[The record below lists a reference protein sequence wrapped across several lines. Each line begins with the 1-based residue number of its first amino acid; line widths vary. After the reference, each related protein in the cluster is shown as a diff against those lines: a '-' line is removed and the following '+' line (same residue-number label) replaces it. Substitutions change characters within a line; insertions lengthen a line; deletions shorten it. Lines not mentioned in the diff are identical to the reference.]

1 MISFS
6 LRCDAGHQFDSWF
19 RNSDAF
25 ESQARAGLV
34 ECPHCGSAKV
44 EKALMAPAVAKV
56 AGAKGRPDAVPAPAP
71 AEAAP
76 VPAKAVVPKA
86 MPAELVSLLQR
97 MRAEVEKNCDYV
109 GNQFAEEARRIH
121 NGDADERGIY
131 GEATEAEA
139 EALRDEGIEIGNIPW
154 LPRAD
159 S

>member
-1 MISFS
+1 MISFT
-6 LRCDAGHQFDSWF
+6 LRCDAGHQFESWF
-19 RNSDAF
+19 RNGDAF
-25 ESQARAGLV
+25 SSQAKAGLV

-56 AGAKGRPDAVPAPAP
+56 AGAKGRPEAAPAP
-71 AEAAP
+71 KAVEAA
-76 VPAKAVVPKA
+76 PAKAVAPKA
-86 MPAELVSLLQR
+86 IPAELVSLLQR

-109 GNQFAEEARRIH
+109 GSQFAEEARRIH